1 MRSIGLMMG
10 DDLFLA
16 PEITMHEEPGEITI
30 NPGGV
35 SVTNDGPSDFPFA
48 NGGLSSEISITKVTG
63 SSKAQLT
70 NNGGHSQPRHAPP
83 PASQAWPGQ
92 QRHQRPVQVRPP
104 PLIRGG
110 ALPPMPRLKF
120 GGPARHPMPPHPPRQ
135 QQQHHSL
142 HGPPP
147 PGAGNPLVGMM
158 NMMPRPGQLSN
169 RTPLPPPHMQS
180 PHMGMMPP
188 QHRGGFRP
196 VMRGGGGGGL
206 RPPPMNPAFA
216 RQRALLRGTAPSFP
230 RSSFPSQPPKSSP
243 TVLQVPSPAFTQ
255 VAASTQNFPR
265 GSFPPPMIRPKGPRS
280 LLRHPPPP
288 RSAMRGPHV
297 RTVFVPPPMMNGRQQ
312 QVHHQMQQ
320 QQQQHQQQQ
329 QQDEIDDD
337 EDIVLDEDE
346 LDDVEP
352 DVDPNTYEVDDVEP
366 GDAGFNSVTIGNG
379 EDSATITPIP
389 LRVPKRT
396 GSEVRYVRSADGK
409 IHKKII
415 DHDTINRLR
424 AVRKKKK
431 KKAFRG
437 GNYRF
442 DGSAIKKRVGGKR
455 PPSAAS
461 LDRDEEPRRNGGNG
475 PSSDSRDPPDVLA
488 YLGIQRKDSTES
500 KSETMSDGG
509 SMVTVSLT
517 SGPKAKKSFKA
528 PFDLPD
534 SITISRNSSTDDAS
548 SVDSSGALKRRLSLS
563 EVLSNQK
570 KLKSSNGRQVVRHSL
585 GGGGGGGGAGGGGG
599 GGGGGQ
605 IAHRVKQADFPVEKA
620 VNNPIPKLSDVAA
633 EGIDEALVS
642 EFRMVNQT

>member
-1 MRSIGLMMG
+1 MMG
-10 DDLFLA
+10 DELFLA

-70 NNGGHSQPRHAPP
+70 NNGGPSHPGRHAPP
-83 PASQAWPGQ
+83 ASQGWPGQ

-110 ALPPMPRLKF
+110 ALPPMPRLKQM
-120 GGPARHPMPPHPPRQ
+120 GPARHPMSQQRHPHHPLQ
-135 QQQHHSL
+135 
-142 HGPPP
+142 GPP
-147 PGAGNPLVGMM
+147 GNPLVGMM
-158 NMMPRPGQLSN
+158 NMMPRPGQMSN
-169 RTPLPPPHMQS
+169 RAPLPPPHMQS

-196 VMRGGGGGGL
+196 VMRGGGGGM
-206 RPPPMNPAFA
+206 RPPHMNPGFA
-216 RQRALLRGTAPSFP
+216 RQRPMMRGTAPPFP
-230 RSSFPSQPPKSSP
+230 RSSVPSQPPKSSP

-265 GSFPPPMIRPKGPRS
+265 SSFPPPMIRPKGPRS
-280 LLRHPPPP
+280 LLRPPPPP
-288 RSAMRGPHV
+288 RPAMRGPQV

-312 QVHHQMQQ
+312 QMHPMQQ
-320 QQQQHQQQQ
+320 QQQQRQLQQQE
-329 QQDEIDDD
+329 EIDDD
-337 EDIVLDEDE
+337 EDIMLDEDE

-352 DVDPNTYEVDDVEP
+352 DVDPNYEVDDVEP
-366 GDAGFNSVTIGNG
+366 VDAGFNSVTIGNG

-389 LRVPKRT
+389 LRAPKKT
-396 GSEVRYVRSADGK
+396 GSEVRYVKTADGK
-409 IHKKII
+409 FHKKII

-437 GNYRF
+437 ANYRF
-442 DGSAIKKRVGGKR
+442 DGSSIKKRVGGSKR
-455 PPSAAS
+455 PLSAAS
-461 LDRDEEPRRNGGNG
+461 TEDREEERRRNGGGDGGEG
-475 PSSDSRDPPDVLA
+475 PISESRPDPPDVLA

-500 KSETMSDGG
+500 KTETLSDNGG

-517 SGPKAKKSFKA
+517 SAGPKAKKSFKA

-585 GGGGGGGGAGGGGG
+585 GGAGSGGGGG
-599 GGGGGQ
+599 GGSAGVGNQ
-605 IAHRVKQADFPVEKA
+605 VIQPKVVKQIDSPVEK
-620 VNNPIPKLSDVAA
+620 VLSKPVPKISDGVE
-633 EGIDEALVS
+633 EGIDEPLVS
-642 EFRMVNQT
+642 DF